1 MKQGLYISTAV
12 IGVLFGAGPLQ
23 AEETPAIDMQG
34 LMKAGQVVPGTEE
47 DRSGYQSELMLMPD
61 VAEFQ
66 ERLSVGPDFVLD
78 RATSPMI
85 GSGWAD
91 NPFEFGLTYVGSFKE
106 RFNVG
111 ASVGYVSAEGDG
123 VIDPQAWAVDAQLGF
138 HGLTLSGSYRDGEGE
153 RGLLDQGY
161 EAWNFGGGYE
171 VGPWGFAVSYA
182 EDEYDFAAQISETS
196 AYQAGV
202 DYLLPSGIMVGG
214 GVQQIEF
221 DGDLDLD
228 KSDEETVIYME
239 TMISF

>member
-1 MKQGLYISTAV
+1 MLRISESADGIVVVEQVSGPGVATHVALQGLRRLRIRIWMPTQTA
-12 IGVLFGAGPLQ
+12 
-23 AEETPAIDMQG
+23 
-34 LMKAGQVVPGTEE
+34 
-47 DRSGYQSELMLMPD
+47 
-61 VAEFQ
+61 
-66 ERLSVGPDFVLD
+66 
-78 RATSPMI
+78 
-85 GSGWAD
+85 GSGESNIGFAAT
-91 NPFEFGLTYVGSFKE
+91 GLTRE
-106 RFNVG
+106 QQR
-111 ASVGYVSAEGDG
+111 
-123 VIDPQAWAVDAQLGF
+123 
-138 HGLTLSGSYRDGEGE
+138 TLNH
-153 RGLLDQGY
+153 QGGI
-161 EAWNFGGGYE
+161 GGGYE